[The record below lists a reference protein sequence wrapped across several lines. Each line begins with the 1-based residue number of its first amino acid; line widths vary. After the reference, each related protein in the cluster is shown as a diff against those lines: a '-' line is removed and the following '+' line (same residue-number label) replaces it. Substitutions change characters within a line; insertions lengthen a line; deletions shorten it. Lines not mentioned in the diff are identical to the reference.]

1 MIGHDKARP
10 GLISRRGVARL
21 TKRSGLAEV
30 LISGCACARAREQE
44 LVSKTRDEKKP
55 RPKSGLRVTYFM
67 YFTLKAIIA
76 SFNLARFAV
85 SSLPRDSAVLQR
97 VTMSPNVFST

>member
-30 LISGCACARAREQE
+30 LISGACARPRARTGTGFK
-44 LVSKTRDEKKP
+44 SSGRKKAQTEVWA
-55 RPKSGLRVTYFM
+55 KSYLLHVLHFE
-67 YFTLKAIIA
+67 
-76 SFNLARFAV
+76 SDNRFIQ
-85 SSLPRDSAVLQR
+85 SC
-97 VTMSPNVFST
+97 